1 MGLSSILITAF
12 FKKRNVFYFFKKV
25 LKKMRTMCIIVYSTV
40 GLSYGGEIVVKIDI
54 RSRTPIYEQI
64 IESIREMVV
73 KGVLKPSD
81 KLPSVREMAKEMT
94 LNPNTVQKAYQELE
108 RQGLICTV
116 RGRGTFICEEI
127 KPKDK
132 EGKIDELLF
141 EMNKLLVAGIYL
153 GLKKEVIISEIEKI
167 YNEIEETRENKK

>member
-1 MGLSSILITAF
+1 M
-12 FKKRNVFYFFKKV
+12 
-25 LKKMRTMCIIVYSTV
+25 
-40 GLSYGGEIVVKIDI
+40 VKIDI

-73 KGVLKPSD
+73 KGVLRPSD

-116 RGRGTFICEEI
+116 RGRGTFICEDI
-127 KPKDK
+127 KPKDQ
-132 EGKIDELLF
+132 EEKINELLA
-141 EMNKLLVAGIYL
+141 EMKKLLVAAIYL
-153 GLKKEVIISEIEKI
+153 GLKKEEVIVEIEKL
-167 YNEIEETRENKK
+167 YEEIRAVREAKDDKR